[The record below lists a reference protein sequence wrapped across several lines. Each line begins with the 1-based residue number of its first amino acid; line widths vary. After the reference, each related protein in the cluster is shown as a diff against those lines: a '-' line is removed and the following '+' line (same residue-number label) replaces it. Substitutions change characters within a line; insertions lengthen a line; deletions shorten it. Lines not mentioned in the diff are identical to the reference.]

1 MLAAALGARA
11 LPLALLHGDLLAFG
25 AVPMIVT
32 GFALRLVPRFF
43 GSATF
48 QGLLPGAVLI
58 PIAVGA
64 ALRIVAAAGP
74 LPEAAVVAAAFTA
87 AGGLVFAVAVLRALG
102 SSDRAR
108 ADAVLFLLAALW
120 LPAAGVLELADAR
133 AAALDAVLW
142 GFAGGHI
149 VAVYA
154 RTAPAFIAA
163 RPPGPRALGATA
175 MLWHAGVA
183 AAALGQPAGWAAAL
197 AGAIVLLVST
207 RLYGR
212 GIAQRPI
219 PPGASTTRSALRFAF
234 AWLLVALALLSL
246 RGIGS
251 ALGVPT
257 PVDTGGARHA
267 FTLGFLLP
275 VIYAYGVRLVPLIVG
290 GPRPDLRTVVA
301 IAVLA
306 NAGAGIRVV
315 ADTTLRDA
323 SVAAGA
329 VLISA
334 TAAGA
339 ALVLF
344 IAVAIRSL
352 RRGGL
357 PLA

>member
-1 MLAAALGARA
+1 MIAAAVGARA
-11 LPLALLHGDLLAFG
+11 LPLALLHGDLLALG

-43 GSATF
+43 RSPTF
-48 QGLLPGAVLI
+48 RGPLPGAVLI
-58 PIAVGA
+58 PIAFGA

-74 LPEAAVVAAAFTA
+74 LPEAAVVAAALTA
-87 AGGLVFAVAVLRALG
+87 AGGLVFAAAVLRVLS
-102 SSDRAR
+102 SSDRPR
-108 ADAVLFLLAALW
+108 ADAGLFVLAALW
-120 LPAAGVLELADAR
+120 LPAAGVFDLAGEH
-133 AAALDAVLW
+133 AATLDAALW

-163 RPPGPRALGATA
+163 RPPGPRVLGATA
-175 MLWHAGVA
+175 MLWHGGVA
-183 AAALGQPAGWAAAL
+183 AAALGQPAGWPAAL
-197 AGAIVLLVST
+197 AGVIVLVAST

-219 PPGASTTRSALRFAF
+219 PPSAGTTRTALRLAF

-246 RGIGS
+246 RGI
-251 ALGVPT
+251 AAAVGVPT
-257 PVDTGGARHA
+257 PIDTGGARHA

-290 GPRPDLRTVVA
+290 GPRPDLGAVVA
-301 IAVLA
+301 ILVLA
-306 NAGAGIRVV
+306 NAGAGIRLV
-315 ADTTLRDA
+315 ANTTGRDA

-329 VLISA
+329 VLISG
-334 TAAGA
+334 TVAGA

-344 IAVAIRSL
+344 IAVAIRTM